1 MKRLLFALLAVLA
14 VANFSYGYCVFVTW
28 SPLIIQENTK
38 VTAIIEKGFATINEN
53 TMEFLLELK
62 KQKALLEKEN
72 ELLTEYSSVLANKLK
87 QEKEIVFLMEKYN
100 KLLGNK
106 IDQRSIE

>member
-1 MKRLLFALLAVLA
+1 MKKILFFLIAI
-14 VANFSYGYCVFVTW
+14 ANFSYGYCVFVTC
-28 SPLIIQENTK
+28 SPLIIAESAKT
-38 VTAIIEKGFATINEN
+38 TAIVEKGFTTINKN

-72 ELLTEYSSVLANKLK
+72 ELLAEYSSVLANKLR
-87 QEKEIVFLMEKYN
+87 QEKEIVFLLEKYN